1 MKLIVTHNACDLDA
15 IASSWMIKRFL
26 EGWENAEHRFVPA
39 GTKLS
44 GKYIRE
50 GDVIE
55 RVSFGDGEEADV
67 IHVDTGLTP
76 LDHHETSDDNV
87 CATSRAFDYVLKN
100 NEHLA
105 KDENKLDALKRIVD
119 YAVDDDHFQEV
130 FYPNPTLKVY
140 EFSIVSLIHGIKLL
154 YPKDDLTT
162 LNFGM
167 DILDSMYH
175 YLENLIWAEK
185 EIKDKGIRF
194 DTKWGKALAVESLND
209 TVLKLG
215 QTMGYVVTVRK
226 DPSTD
231 NVRIKARPRKRS
243 MNQESGI
250 MNDSNLSQD
259 QRSKIQELSFQD
271 VDVDLTQAYDE
282 LKKMDPESSWY
293 LHVSKRMLLNGSSKN
308 PNMKGSKL
316 TLDQV
321 VEVLQN
327 L

>member
-1 MKLIVTHNACDLDA
+1 MKIIVTHKACDLDA
-15 IASSWMIKRFL
+15 IASSWFIKRFL

-39 GTKLS
+39 GSKLA
-44 GKYIRE
+44 GKYLRE
-50 GDVIE
+50 GEVIE
-55 RVSFGDGEEADV
+55 KIELGDGEEADI

-76 LDHHETSDDNV
+76 LDHHQTSDDNV
-87 CATSRAFDYVLKN
+87 CATSRAFDYVLEH

-130 FYPNPTLKVY
+130 FFPNPTLKVY
-140 EFSIVSLIHGIKLL
+140 DFSIVSLIHGIKLL

-167 DILDSMYH
+167 DILDSIYH
-175 YLENLIWAEK
+175 YLENEIWAEK

-194 DTKWGKALAVESLND
+194 DTKWGKGLAVETLND

-215 QTMGYVVTVRK
+215 QMMGYVVTVRK
-226 DPSTD
+226 DPSTE
-231 NVRIKARPRKRS
+231 NVRIKARPKKRS
-243 MNQESGI
+243 GSSEIREANGEGEFS
-250 MNDSNLSQD
+250 
-259 QRSKIQELSFQD
+259 D
-271 VDVDLTQAYDE
+271 VDVDLTPVYE
-282 LKKMDPESSWY
+282 KLKKMDPEASWY
-293 LHVSKRMLLNGSSKN
+293 LHVSKRMLLNGSTKN
-308 PNMKGSKL
+308 PDMKGSNL